1 MSDDSK
7 PGIGIKSVVKTLR
20 LLKLF
25 SPQYPVRSAE
35 DMASSLGYPK
45 SSVQRILATAEREGF
60 LSKVAPR
67 RNGFLFLIHLSVQDR
82 GNNKQQRLCIH
93 SLSRKEESK

>member
-25 SPQYPVRSAE
+25 SPQHPVWSAE
-35 DMASSLGYPK
+35 DMVSSLGYHK
-45 SSVQRILATAEREGF
+45 ISVQRILATLEREGS

-67 RNGFLFLIHLSVQDR
+67 RNGFLFFIHPSVQDR

-93 SLSRKEESK
+93 TLSRKEESK